1 MSLIDTL
8 SEQNDSSMTGED
20 NNMRE
25 EGDEYDSMNE
35 GDNLRSAAHWYN
47 LSVPFRF
54 ALIFCVLP
62 VSF

>member
-8 SEQNDSSMTGED
+8 SEHNDSSMTGED

-25 EGDEYDSMNE
+25 EGDEYDSMSE

-47 LSVPFRF
+47 PSVSYRF
-54 ALIFCVLP
+54 ALIFCFLS